1 MLKRTRFLYIV
12 MAFLCAVFWLVLV
25 FGAAYK
31 IIEKN
36 YIYPLRYEN
45 EIVFTADKYG
55 MDAALLFAVVKT
67 ESGFNA
73 GAVSKK
79 GAVGLMQIMPSTGRF
94 IAERKGITDYDIYD
108 INVNL
113 DFGAYYWKYLS
124 DKFGDISETAA
135 AYNAGEGTVRTWL
148 NNREY
153 SSDGKRLN
161 AIPYPETAAYV
172 KKISERVKRYE
183 KLYGKLLD
191 K

>member
-12 MAFLCAVFWLVLV
+12 VASLCAVFWLVFL
-25 FGAAYK
+25 FGAVYK

-36 YIYPLRYEN
+36 YLYPLCYKE
-45 EIVFTADKYG
+45 EIITVAREYDI
-55 MDAALLFAVVKT
+55 DAAILFAVVKT

-73 GAVSKK
+73 ERVSAK